1 MCGYSGTVG
10 HCPSQRSGLR
20 DGSQVCPEEREVCRP
35 EGWASAFCK
44 DPASVDGSSAGTS
57 DQGDV
62 PGVEVG
68 GGTSHAP

>member
-1 MCGYSGTVG
+1 MDRRYAPKRGRCVVLRVG
-10 HCPSQRSGLR
+10 P
-20 DGSQVCPEEREVCRP
+20 
-35 EGWASAFCK
+35 SAFCK